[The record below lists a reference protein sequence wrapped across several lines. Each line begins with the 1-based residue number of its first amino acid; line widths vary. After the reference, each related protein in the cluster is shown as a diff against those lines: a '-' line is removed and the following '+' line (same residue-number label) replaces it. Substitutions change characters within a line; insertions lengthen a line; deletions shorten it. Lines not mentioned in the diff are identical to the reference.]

1 MHQIPLTLF
10 LIAVSAL
17 LLLAAEP
24 MPPSLTV
31 SDLQHKEDTA
41 TVEQAENKATLRV
54 KCPTGIGY
62 CTVRGEKG
70 KWPDEVVL
78 FLEGL
83 DELEQ
88 FSVTA
93 GRIAAHGSRKSSG
106 QIWFDYLPTEGSKE
120 KSSHIGTLDI
130 KIEREKDGIRVTFPR
145 LLFADAEKVKL
156 SWINWLR

>member
-1 MHQIPLTLF
+1 MYRTPLT
-10 LIAVSAL
+10 L
-17 LLLAAEP
+17 LLLAANSLFLSAAEP
-24 MPPSLTV
+24 MPVTLTV
-31 SDLQHKEDTA
+31 TNLQHKEDSA

-62 CTVRGEKG
+62 CTVSGEKG

-88 FSVTA
+88 FGITV
-93 GRIAAHGSRKSSG
+93 GRISAHGSRKSSG
-106 QIWFDYLPTEGSKE
+106 QIWFDYLPREGSKE

-130 KIEREKDGIRVTFPR
+130 KIEREKEGIRVTFPR
-145 LLFADAEKVKL
+145 LFFADAEKVKL